1 MDTKKKLE
9 SDLKQAMRENN
20 DVAKR
25 TIRMALSAI
34 KLAEIEK
41 GGDLDEG
48 ATLAILQ
55 KEIKGR
61 RETIV
66 DAQKANRPDM
76 VAAAE
81 VEISFLEQYLPRQL
95 SPQELDDLARAAV
108 AEAGAT
114 SPADMGK
121 VMKILL
127 PRTQGRAPGDQVSQ
141 AVRKVLQAG

>member
-9 SDLKQAMRENN
+9 SDLKQAMRAN
-20 DVAKR
+20 DAVAKR
-25 TIRMALSAI
+25 TIRMALTAI
-34 KLAEIEK
+34 KLAEIDK

-61 RETIV
+61 RETIA

-81 VEISFLEQYLPRQL
+81 EEISFLEQYLPRQL

-108 AEAGAT
+108 TEAGAT
-114 SPADMGK
+114 TPADMGK

-127 PRTQGRAPGDQVSQ
+127 PRTLGRATGDQVSQ
-141 AVRKVLQAG
+141 AVRKFLQAG